1 MRSMRIKRVNSP
13 SFHSDWSDTKKTGSD
28 SSDIAASTEIMIP
41 VEGMECA
48 ACAIRIE
55 RQLAKRSDVEI
66 AQVNLASKQAR
77 VAYDKSQT
85 DLVDLI
91 KTVEKTG
98 FSIPQAQSRISLNTS
113 SPPKK
118 EALQDIFQD
127 KNGILSFEIK
137 EDEGIFVA
145 EINHIESIISRDEL
159 TRLLTR
165 HNFTDLAS
173 ANTQHRENP
182 DRNTSNAYTTLRRRF
197 ILAVTLALPVVVIS
211 MSHGAITFAGVH
223 YWLFALTTP
232 IVFWAGYPF
241 FASAIK
247 LLRYRS
253 ADMNSLIAL
262 GVGAA
267 YMYSTIA
274 TFWPAFFMEST
285 GQHPDVYFEAAA
297 AIIALVLLGRLL
309 EANAKQKTSAALE
322 KMIDLQPATATVLR
336 EAEEVDTPLAEISVG
351 DHILVRPGERVPL
364 DGQVLD
370 GASAID
376 ESMITGEPLPVDKGI
391 GDEVVGGTLN
401 RTGAFVFQ
409 VRKVGQDTTLQQIVK
424 LVKDAQGRKAP
435 IQKLADVI
443 AGVFVPVVLGIAI
456 FTFVAW
462 YFFTASFALSIIA
475 FVSVLIIACPCALG
489 LATPTAVMVATGKAA
504 ELGVLIK
511 GGDTLEK
518 LPKLSKIVLDKTGT
532 LTMGNPRITQFS
544 LLNNSTET
552 GSSSIKQFS
561 LPEVIQL
568 VASAEQR
575 SEHPI
580 ARAFVDYAFEK
591 NIDALPLSSF
601 QSITGSGVKAEVDGH
616 SVLIGNADFL
626 LDEGV
631 EQVNW
636 QSAYTKTQAAG
647 HTAILIAIN
656 GKGMG
661 VVAISDTVRP
671 TSQASI
677 ATLKD
682 LGLEVAMLTGDQLE
696 AAEFIAQQVGIQ
708 EIKAQVKPHEKAAF
722 VTSLQAAG
730 EVVAMVGD
738 GINDAPALATADLG
752 IAIGAGTDVAIETS
766 DITLLG
772 DDLQTVGKTI
782 QLAKQAMRTIK
793 QNLFF
798 AFIYNIIGIPIAAG
812 ILYPMWGITLSPIIA
827 SAAMAFSSVSVIT
840 NSLRLRKWQSG

>member
-1 MRSMRIKRVNSP
+1 MSTERVSPPNTRSSN
-13 SFHSDWSDTKKTGSD
+13 TE
-28 SSDIAASTEIMIP
+28 SSAPAALTEIMIP

-48 ACAIRIE
+48 ACAVRIE
-55 RQLAKRSDVEI
+55 RQLSKRPEVEI
-66 AQVNLASKQAR
+66 AQVNLANKQAR
-77 VAYDKSQT
+77 IAYDGSQAN
-85 DLVDLI
+85 LSDLI

-98 FSIPQAQSRISLNTS
+98 FSIPETRTLIPLTTS
-113 SPPKK
+113 HLPKK
-118 EALQDIFQD
+118 EALQQIFQAQ
-127 KNGILSFEIK
+127 NGILSFEIK
-137 EDEGIFVA
+137 KDEAQPVV
-145 EINHIESIISRDEL
+145 EIIHIERIISRDAL
-159 TRLLTR
+159 TRLLTQ
-165 HNFTDLAS
+165 HKLTDLSS
-173 ANTQHRENP
+173 ANTQEQESSTET
-182 DRNTSNAYTTLRRRF
+182 TSSAHAILRRRF
-197 ILAVTLALPVVVIS
+197 IVAVSLALPVVIIS
-211 MSHGAITFAGVH
+211 MSHGAISFAGMH

-232 IVFWAGYPF
+232 VVLWAGYPF
-241 FASAIK
+241 FAGAFK

-267 YMYSTIA
+267 YVYSTVA
-274 TFWPAFFMEST
+274 TFWPRFFMETT

-322 KMIDLQPATATVLR
+322 KMIDLQPATATVLQGKK
-336 EAEEVDTPLAEISVG
+336 EIDTPLVEINVG

-364 DGQVLD
+364 DGKVID
-370 GASAID
+370 GASAVD

-401 RTGAFVFQ
+401 RTGAFVCQ
-409 VRKVGQDTTLQQIVK
+409 VSKVGQDTTLQQIVK

-456 FTFVAW
+456 LTFAAW

-532 LTMGNPRITQFS
+532 LTIGDPRITELI
-544 LLNNSTET
+544 LLDNPSGTTPRNSMQA
-552 GSSSIKQFS
+552 I
-561 LPEVIQL
+561 IQL
-568 VASAEQR
+568 AASAEQR

-580 ARAFVDYAFEK
+580 ARAFIDYASDKHIEL
-591 NIDALPLSSF
+591 LPLLSF
-601 QSITGSGVKAEVDGH
+601 ESITGSGVKAVVDGH
-616 SVLIGNADFL
+616 TVLIGNADFL
-626 LDEGV
+626 KSEGV
-631 EQVNW
+631 QHVNW

-647 HTAILIAIN
+647 HTAILVAVD
-656 GKGMG
+656 GQGVG

-671 TSQASI
+671 TAKASI
-677 ATLKD
+677 AMLKS

-696 AAEFIAQQVGIQ
+696 AAESIAQQVGIQ

-722 VTSLQAAG
+722 IASLQSSG
-730 EVVAMVGD
+730 GVVAMVGD

-766 DITLLG
+766 DVTLLG

-782 QLAKQAMRTIK
+782 QLARKAMRTIK

-812 ILYPMWGITLSPIIA
+812 ILYPIWGITLSPIIA

-840 NSLRLRKWQSG
+840 NSLRLRKWRPNV